1 MFEAPMW
8 DDRYSADEYLFG
20 TEPAAFLTR
29 HTDLLRGAQLRWSSV
44 TAKAVIQCSSPNRA
58 CW

>member
-1 MFEAPMW
+1 MFEAPILW

-29 HTDLLRGAQLRWSSV
+29 HTDLLAGLNCARR
-44 TAKAVIQCSSPNRA
+44 R
-58 CW
+58 